1 MKRSDK
7 VNSLHDGIQ
16 HLYFFKNGFGA
27 SVISHSFSYGG
38 DEGLWELAV
47 IRHNGSAGYDLCYS
61 TPITNDVEG
70 WLTEDMVEEYLDR
83 IEKLDSEGKENE
95 S

>member
-1 MKRSDK
+1 MKHPDK

-27 SVISHSFSYGG
+27 SVVSHRFSYGG

-47 IRHNGSAGYDLCYS
+47 IRHNDSGGYDLCYS

-70 WLTEDMVEEYLDR
+70 WLTAEMVEEYLDR
-83 IEKLDSEGKENE
+83 IERLNEDGTENE
-95 S
+95 L